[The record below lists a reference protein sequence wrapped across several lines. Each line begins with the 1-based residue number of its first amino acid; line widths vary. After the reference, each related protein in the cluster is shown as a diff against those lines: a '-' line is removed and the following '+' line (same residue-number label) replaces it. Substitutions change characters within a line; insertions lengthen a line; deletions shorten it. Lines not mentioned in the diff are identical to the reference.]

1 MKDEAGVTI
10 ANKAKRFENTEVNV
24 TVNVSGVKDYQP
36 GTQGYV
42 QLEVV
47 RRHEGG
53 ADATVVGT
61 QVSDVDQ
68 YGNATFEVT
77 LPAYSYKPG
86 ELSNQVNFKATYSGD
101 DHFTGSKL
109 NVGKSFVYLK
119 SAAITWDNAMNQ
131 AIVIT
136 DDQGK
141 EVTTMVANKTYTLTL
156 PGIYSGDVFNS
167 SGTRNGT
174 ELVVNKDYKVTWQFR
189 PMGAA
194 TAEWRTLTADSADTC
209 IVVCDE
215 GKENYSYRAVITPM
229 GDYTF
234 AMDETFG
241 KLTATKTLTTL
252 PTADTVL
259 ADTTTDLTITG
270 TVVEANG
277 VKINDGTPFATP
289 TGEEHYTQYEGETV
303 TLKAKVVDAEG
314 NRVDTGHVYLH

>member
-1 MKDEAGVTI
+1 M
-10 ANKAKRFENTEVNV
+10 
-24 TVNVSGVKDYQP
+24 
-36 GTQGYV
+36 
-42 QLEVV
+42 
-47 RRHEGG
+47 
-53 ADATVVGT
+53 
-61 QVSDVDQ
+61 
-68 YGNATFEVT
+68 
-77 LPAYSYKPG
+77 
-86 ELSNQVNFKATYSGD
+86 
-101 DHFTGSKL
+101 
-109 NVGKSFVYLK
+109 
-119 SAAITWDNAMNQ
+119 
-131 AIVIT
+131 
-136 DDQGK
+136 
-141 EVTTMVANKTYTLTL
+141 
-156 PGIYSGDVFNS
+156 
-167 SGTRNGT
+167 
-174 ELVVNKDYKVTWQFR
+174 NKDYKVTWQFR

-277 VKINDGTPFATP
+277 VKINDGTPFTTL

-314 NRVDTGHVYLH
+314 NRVDTGHVYFYRVEETENSQTHVRLNTEYVEVKNGFAEYEVTIRDYDEALATIANVDKFYAVYEANDTYNTSTSTTTTTTATGIVTYNTPTEVADMVYIRSTAIATPRFKVTYKNAEGTDVIKKVSAYDDTRDLPAAYHHDLHAH